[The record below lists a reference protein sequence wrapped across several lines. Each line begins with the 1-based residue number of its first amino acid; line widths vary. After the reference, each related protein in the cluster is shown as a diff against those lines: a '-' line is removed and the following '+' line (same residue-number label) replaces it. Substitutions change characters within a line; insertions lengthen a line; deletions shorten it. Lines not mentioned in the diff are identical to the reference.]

1 MAEAVGFEPTGLS
14 PHLISS
20 QRRYNRFGTPR
31 YIGVSYGIRTHD
43 TGLED
48 PYVTATLM
56 IQDAALWAPTL
67 LLGELPLSKAL
78 ACTTYWSG

>member
-1 MAEAVGFEPTGLS
+1 MADGVGFEPTGLS
-14 PHLISS
+14 SHLISS

-48 PYVTATLM
+48 PYVTTTLM

-78 ACTTYWSG
+78 AYTTYWSG